1 MLKKIKK
8 KLLLKTDRD
17 KVPQQRRIKIKNLKW
32 RNKDLR
38 KLLTRET
45 MRLKLKTML
54 SSKIHRRL
62 VSLKDSK
69 SITNL
74 PSISSLAF
82 LLLLLWELPCLLSPY
97 SWLQHSL
104 LCLKATPTLL
114 SKSCLNQSLDQR
126 LMSNA
131 FTWSWLLL
139 LLSFLVTYR
148 SSCLES
154 SLKTL
159 LLELELL
166 FTKTCFK
173 SILDG
178 LMTKKTRL
186 GL

>member
-1 MLKKIKK
+1 MILCYNSILKEPMPSLSANKLILRINKKSRLLMLKKIKK

-97 SWLQHSL
+97 S
-104 LCLKATPTLL
+104 
-114 SKSCLNQSLDQR
+114 
-126 LMSNA
+126 
-131 FTWSWLLL
+131 
-139 LLSFLVTYR
+139 
-148 SSCLES
+148 
-154 SLKTL
+154 
-159 LLELELL
+159 
-166 FTKTCFK
+166 
-173 SILDG
+173 
-178 LMTKKTRL
+178 
-186 GL
+186 